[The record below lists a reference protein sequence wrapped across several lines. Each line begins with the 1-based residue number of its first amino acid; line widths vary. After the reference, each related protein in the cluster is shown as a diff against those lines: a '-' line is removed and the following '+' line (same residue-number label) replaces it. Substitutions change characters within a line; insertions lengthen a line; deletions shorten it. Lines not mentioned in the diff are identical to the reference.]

1 MLRVGHLGRCLL
13 LEPWF
18 EEAGGGKGVSPAVLV
33 HKGMV
38 SWYGR
43 CGCDVWVVVCRGCC
57 CCGCWGARERAR
69 DRSLVETPR
78 AVEIS
83 SLSWRVF
90 RVFSRFAI
98 AIYFKLKCSIQ

>member
-43 CGCDVWVVVCRGCC
+43 CGCDVWVVVCRLLLL
-57 CCGCWGARERAR
+57 WLLEQEKEREI
-69 DRSLVETPR
+69 DLW
-78 AVEIS
+78 
-83 SLSWRVF
+83 WRL
-90 RVFSRFAI
+90 REP
-98 AIYFKLKCSIQ
+98 